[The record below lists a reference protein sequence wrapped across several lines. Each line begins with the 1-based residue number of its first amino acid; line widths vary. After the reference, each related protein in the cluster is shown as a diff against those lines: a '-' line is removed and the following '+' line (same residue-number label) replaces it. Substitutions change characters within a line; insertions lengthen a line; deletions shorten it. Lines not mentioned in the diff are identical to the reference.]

1 VLNGYSNQPGITCLE
16 KETVMKKKNL
26 FSLVLGILLLAPIS
40 VFGASFDTV
49 VAFGDSLSDNGN
61 LYALDPSRVPPAYYW
76 EGRVSNGPV
85 WVEFLADA
93 DMLNCELDDNAY
105 AGAQTSGDM
114 PPGLLQQI
122 NHYVSTED
130 LPNNALFVIW
140 IGANDILGESGTP
153 HLPTIVSNI
162 GTALEMLANFGAQN
176 LLILNLPDLG
186 SLPLTRNS
194 ESAPLA
200 TLTTQVFNQKLAEVI
215 NNFAA
220 ANPDIKIYQLDIF
233 SLFKDINAHPA
244 SYGFTNVTDVLQDL
258 SQPYNFENPDGYVFW
273 DEIHPTT
280 EAHLE
285 IAEQAFELLNSKPI
299 DTGDGDGHGGGGG
312 CFISTVFSFN

>member
-1 VLNGYSNQPGITCLE
+1 VLNGCLNQPGITCLE

-61 LYALDPSRVPPAYYW
+61 LYALDPSRVPAAYYW

-85 WVEFLADA
+85 WVEYLADA
-93 DMLNCELDDNAY
+93 DMLNCALDDHAY

-122 NHYVSTED
+122 NLYVATEE
-130 LPNNALFVIW
+130 LPDNALFVIW
-140 IGANDILGESGTP
+140 IGANDILGESAITEER
-153 HLPTIVSNI
+153 LLNSVSNI
-162 GTALEMLANFGAQN
+162 RTALQTLADFGAQN
-176 LLILNLPDLG
+176 VLILNLPNLG
-186 SLPLTRNS
+186 FLPLTANS
-194 ESAPLA
+194 AGAPFAKA
-200 TLTTQVFNQKLAEVI
+200 TSIAFNDKLSKVI
-215 NNFAA
+215 DNFAG
-220 ANPDIKIYQLDIF
+220 ANPDIKIFQLDIY
-233 SLFKDINAHPA
+233 SLFEDIRLHPV

-273 DEIHPTT
+273 DDIHPTT

-285 IAEQAFELLNSKPI
+285 IAEQAFELLNREPI
-299 DTGDGDGHGGGGG
+299 DTGDGGGGGG